1 MHLNMRALWTIHGI
15 SKCTCSFQLFDVW
28 ACVCVPAGV
37 DQCITIAAQAK
48 APGLNPEQD
57 MADFIDLL
65 NAGMAA
71 NASVDNHHTSEHLEL
86 HRIILKDLIFGM
98 AL

>member
-1 MHLNMRALWTIHGI
+1 
-15 SKCTCSFQLFDVW
+15 
-28 ACVCVPAGV
+28 VCVPAGV

-48 APGLNPEQD
+48 VPGLNPEQD

-71 NASVDNHHTSEHLEL
+71 NASVDNHHTSEHLKL
-86 HRIILKDLIFGM
+86 HRIISKELYLGWHFDPDTRLPSQPASQSSNCAVIFSGP
-98 AL
+98 